1 MIAAVYVA
9 LTFVTYEWS
18 YTLIQFRVS
27 EALTVL
33 PFFLPAAVPGLFIGV
48 LLANIIS
55 PYGLPDMIVG
65 SLATLTAAILTM
77 KCRKWWLAP
86 LPPVAVNGLVIG
98 ALLYFY
104 AGLAEAY
111 WIAALHVTIGQT
123 AVLTALG
130 IPLMVWLRKTQLIQK
145 VTKHADT

>member
-1 MIAAVYVA
+1 MIAAIYVA
-9 LTFVTYEWS
+9 LTFVMYEWS
-18 YTLIQFRVS
+18 YTLIQFRVA

-33 PFFLPAAVPGLFIGV
+33 PFFIPAAVPGLFVGV

-65 SLATLTAAILTM
+65 SAATLIAAILTL

-86 LPPVAVNGLVIG
+86 LPPIVINGLLIG

-123 AVLTALG
+123 VVLAVLG
-130 IPLMVWLRKTQLIQK
+130 VPLMLWLRKSQLFQK
-145 VTKHADT
+145 VMKYEHN